1 MKAQMNLT
9 KKQNPTT
16 QKNNQTNK
24 KIKQTNNE
32 FAMKIQLQDTLPH
45 LHFKGNVC
53 SKPAVPIFSAPGMGF
68 MEVNFSTDLGCRGM
82 VSG

>member
-1 MKAQMNLT
+1 MNLT

-32 FAMKIQLQDTLPH
+32 FAMKIQLQDKSPH
-45 LHFKGNVC
+45 LHFKGN
-53 SKPAVPIFSAPGMGF
+53 SKPAVPIFLAPGMGF
-68 MEVNFSTDLGCRGM
+68 MENKFSMDQSGGGEM